1 MQFFDNAKVDG
12 RPCRMIQIT
21 HPVKR
26 PYFDFYR
33 AQIFID
39 RELNVPIRYAA
50 WTWPENG
57 TDTPVLEEEYNYR
70 DLRLN
75 VGLTDRDFDPDNPHY
90 NFP

>member
-1 MQFFDNAKVDG
+1 
-12 RPCRMIQIT
+12 MIQIM

-26 PYFDFYR
+26 PYFEFYR
-33 AQIFID
+33 AEIFID

-50 WTWPENG
+50 WTWPPTG

-70 DLRLN
+70 DIRLN
-75 VGLTDRDFDPDNPHY
+75 VGLTDRDFDPDNPTY